1 VIALAKLSENDQLI
15 LKLGNEREQEGRT
28 WKQVARV
35 YNEATGTTLNAQA
48 LRSKYRGLTGE
59 KRRWH
64 NKQGV
69 KQELEVVIPESQEP
83 IISDEE
89 LEAYLNALE
98 VCQSFEKDVRGF
110 EDGEMTDLHYTK
122 NVSKSLVI
130 DIKESGWFAVVY
142 YSDWHVGAIDTK
154 HRQIYHE
161 CKIIEATDGMYV
173 GFQGDLGDAGSISK
187 HQGIKH
193 EQMSSPAAQRKICLK
208 FAQILSPKLL
218 FMILGCHDYWAKDAA
233 DYDFVAEAARIGKC
247 KHLGGGGRYWLRTK
261 EGVIYN
267 GVAFHKVT
275 GYSQYNDCHPCV
287 RRSLFH
293 EQDADIITVAHTHII
308 ATAKQI
314 LGERTRFMARTAA
327 RKEFD
332 GYALKLAP
340 DDKRKDMDVPVLL
353 LHGTTKQG
361 EWVHGIEKAAELL
374 TALRTTI

>member
-1 VIALAKLSENDQLI
+1 MPTQKERLLQVLAGRQRDRNLVICEVADEFSVKTSSVRRRLNELVAEGKVQYKAIDGEMCAMLIGDVVEIDSLDIEPEISVTDTQLEEYLA
-15 LKLGNEREQEGRT
+15 
-28 WKQVARV
+28 
-35 YNEATGTTLNAQA
+35 
-48 LRSKYRGLTGE
+48 
-59 KRRWH
+59 
-64 NKQGV
+64 
-69 KQELEVVIPESQEP
+69 
-83 IISDEE
+83 
-89 LEAYLNALE
+89 ALE
-98 VCQSFEKDVRGF
+98 VCQDFEKEVRGLG
-110 EDGEMTDLHYTK
+110 DGKMTTLEYSK
-122 NVSKSLVI
+122 QVSSSRVVE
-130 DIKESGWFAVVY
+130 IKESGWFAMVY

-154 HRQIYHE
+154 HRQIYRE

-193 EQMSSPAAQRKICLK
+193 EQMSSPSAQRKICLK
-208 FAQILSPKLL
+208 FAEILAPKLL

-233 DYDFVAEAARIGKC
+233 DYDFVAEASRIAKC
-247 KHLGGGGRYWLRTK
+247 KHLGGGGRYWLRTR

-287 RRSLFH
+287 RRAIFH
-293 EQDADIITVAHTHII
+293 EQDADIITVAHTHIV

-374 TALRTTI
+374 TALRGK